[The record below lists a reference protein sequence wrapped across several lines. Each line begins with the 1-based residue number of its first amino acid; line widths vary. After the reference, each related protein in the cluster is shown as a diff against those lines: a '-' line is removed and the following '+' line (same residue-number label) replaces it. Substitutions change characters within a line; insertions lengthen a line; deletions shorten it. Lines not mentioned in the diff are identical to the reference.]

1 MAWCLTAAQ
10 CFQVGVGCIALY
22 TTLECVVQGST
33 LIQAFHL
40 VCKVFFPLP
49 KIFFS
54 LILRK
59 RIMGEHEMERRKY
72 VAFWCTAV
80 PFGTIVRAAQDD
92 IDGSKLG
99 GDIPMRWLLL

>member
-40 VCKVFFPLP
+40 VCKFFFLFPRFF
-49 KIFFS
+49 FFS
-54 LILRK
+54 HFAQ

-80 PFGTIVRAAQDD
+80 PFGTIVLAAQDG